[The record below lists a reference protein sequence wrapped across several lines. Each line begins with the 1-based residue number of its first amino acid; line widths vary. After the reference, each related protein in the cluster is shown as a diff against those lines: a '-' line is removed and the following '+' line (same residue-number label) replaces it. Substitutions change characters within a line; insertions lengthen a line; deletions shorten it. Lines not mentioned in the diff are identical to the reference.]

1 MMMIQ
6 GSNNY
11 GVVQTCKQQQALLL
25 QKIENNSASVL
36 EKKKWRRKIVCVD
49 GNQEEANNVQAT
61 LVFTT

>member
-1 MMMIQ
+1 MMIQ

-36 EKKKWRRKIVCVD
+36 EKKK
-49 GNQEEANNVQAT
+49 
-61 LVFTT
+61 